1 MVDLKLNNSEKA
13 IKYEL
18 LKMEITGTLKAYN
31 NLLKDYEANLKQY
44 VINDAPQPLINVQ
57 QTLIIKLKA
66 KIEMLNDLNN

>member
-1 MVDLKLNNSEKA
+1 MKTEGLTRSA
-13 IKYEL
+13 AKYEL

-44 VINDAPQPLINVQ
+44 VINDTPQPLINVQ